1 MPIILT
7 IATVTGALVAARLL
21 KREWDRV
28 NREIDAAEA
37 SPRATTLRR
46 DPRTGVWRPE

>member
-7 IATVTGALVAARLL
+7 FATAAGAVVALRLL

-37 SPRATTLRR
+37 APRATTLRR
-46 DPRTGVWRPE
+46 DPSTGDYRPG